1 MSKPRSTWLLSL
13 SLLALCLPTAG
24 LAQPPLQTFAVRYQN
39 ADVAYVTEATVEA
52 VRQSTVAAQ
61 VAGRVVAVNFDAGDY
76 VKAGTVIVRLAA
88 QELSSA
94 VAGSRAQVAQAEAT
108 LANARANYARQQ
120 QLFQQKFISQAALDR
135 ATAEFRS
142 AEAAARAARAG
153 VGQSAAMS
161 SYTVITAPYSGV
173 VAARHVELGESVSP
187 GTPLMTG
194 FDPSHMRV
202 VATIPQ
208 YKLAVVKAAKQ
219 VAVEIPSLKRWIDAT
234 GVTMLP
240 TADAA
245 THSVKVR
252 LELPQAQTGLLP
264 GMFVR
269 AHFSLGSARRLS
281 IPATAVTRRSE
292 LNAVYVID
300 PQRRISLRQVRL
312 GEPDARG
319 QVEVLAGLSPG
330 EIIALDPIKAGI
342 ALRNSAA
349 QNAKAK

>member
-1 MSKPRSTWLLSL
+1 MSKTLCAC
-13 SLLALCLPTAG
+13 LLAMGLPIIGHAG
-24 LAQPPLQTFAVRYQN
+24 EPLQTYKVQYQT
-39 ADVAYVTEATVEA
+39 AEAAYATQATVEA
-52 VRQSTVAAQ
+52 VRESTVAAQ
-61 VAGRVVAVNFDAGDY
+61 VSGRVVAVNFDVGDY

-94 VAGSRAQVAQAEAT
+94 VAGSRAQVAQADAT

-135 ATAEFRS
+135 AAAEFRS

-153 VGQSAAMS
+153 AGQSSALS

-173 VAARHVELGESVSP
+173 VSARHVEMGESVTP

-194 FDPSHMRV
+194 FDPKDMRV

-208 YKLAVVKAAKQ
+208 YKLAVVKAAKH
-219 VAVEIPSLKRWIDAT
+219 VTVEIPALNKWIDAT

-252 LELPQAQTGLLP
+252 IDLPDAQTSVLP

-281 IPATAVTRRSE
+281 IPARAIVRRSE

-300 PQRRISLRQVRL
+300 AQRRISLRQVRL
-312 GEPDARG
+312 GEADARG
-319 QVEVLAGLSPG
+319 QVEVLAGLNPG

-342 ALRNSAA
+342 ALRNIAS
-349 QNAKAK
+349 QNTKQAH

>member
-1 MSKPRSTWLLSL
+1 MLKSFFTWLLAISFPMV
-13 SLLALCLPTAG
+13 SY
-24 LAQPPLQTFAVRYQN
+24 AQPPLQTYAVRYQN
-39 ADVAYVTEATVEA
+39 ADVAYATEATVEA
-52 VRQSTVAAQ
+52 VRESTVAAQ

-94 VAGSRAQVAQAEAT
+94 VAGSRAQVAQADAT
-108 LANARANYARQQ
+108 LTNARANYARQQ

-135 ATAEFRS
+135 AAAEFRS

-153 VGQSAAMS
+153 AGQSAAIS

-173 VAARHVELGESVSP
+173 VSARHVEMGESVSP

-194 FDPSHMRV
+194 FDPKDMRV

-208 YKLAVVKAAKQ
+208 YKLAVVKAAKH
-219 VAVEIPSLKRWIDAT
+219 VTVEIPSLNKWIEAT

-240 TADAA
+240 IADAA

-252 LELPQAQTGLLP
+252 IDLPQTLTSVLP

-281 IPATAVTRRSE
+281 IPATAVLRRSE
-292 LNAVYVID
+292 VSAVYVVD
-300 PQRRISLRQVRL
+300 AQRRIGLRQVRL
-312 GEPDARG
+312 GETDARG

-330 EIIALDPIKAGI
+330 ETIALDPIKAGI
-342 ALRNSAA
+342 ALRN
-349 QNAKAK
+349 NASQTTKQAH

>member
-1 MSKPRSTWLLSL
+1 MSKTLCAC
-13 SLLALCLPTAG
+13 LLAMGLPIIGHAG
-24 LAQPPLQTFAVRYQN
+24 EALQTYKVQYQT
-39 ADVAYVTEATVEA
+39 AEAAYATQATVEA
-52 VRQSTVAAQ
+52 VRESTVAAQ
-61 VAGRVVAVNFDAGDY
+61 VAGRVVAVNFDVGDY

-94 VAGSRAQVAQAEAT
+94 VAGSRAQVAQADAT

-135 ATAEFRS
+135 AAAEFRS

-153 VGQSAAMS
+153 AGQSAAIS
-161 SYTVITAPYSGV
+161 GYTVITAPYSGV
-173 VAARHVELGESVSP
+173 VSARHVEMGESVTP

-194 FDPSHMRV
+194 FDPKDMRV

-208 YKLAVVKAAKQ
+208 YKLAVVKAAKH
-219 VAVEIPSLKRWIDAT
+219 VTVEIPALNKWIDAT

-252 LELPQAQTGLLP
+252 IDLPDAQSAVLP

-281 IPATAVTRRSE
+281 IPARAIVRRSE
-292 LNAVYVID
+292 LTAVYAID
-300 PQRRISLRQVRL
+300 AQRRISLRQVRL

-319 QVEVLAGLSPG
+319 QVEVLAGLNPG

-342 ALRNSAA
+342 ALRSSAS
-349 QNAKAK
+349 QNAKAN

>member
-1 MSKPRSTWLLSL
+1 MSRLLF
-13 SLLALCLPTAG
+13 LLICLG
-24 LAQPPLQTFAVRYQN
+24 LASPPVGAALPFPTLTLKYQDTDIGY
-39 ADVAYVTEATVEA
+39 ATEATVEA

-94 VAGSRAQVAQAEAT
+94 AAGSRAQVAQSEAT

-142 AEAAARAARAG
+142 AEAASRAARAG
-153 VGQSAAMS
+153 AGQSAAIS
-161 SYTVITAPYSGV
+161 SYTVITAPFSGV
-173 VAARHVELGESVSP
+173 VAARHVEMGESVTP

-194 FDPSHMRV
+194 FDPKDMRV
-202 VATIPQ
+202 VANIPQ
-208 YKLAVVKAAKQ
+208 YKLAVVKASPR
-219 VAVEIPSLKRWIDAT
+219 VAIEIPSLNRWIDAT

-240 TADAA
+240 TAEAA

-252 LELPQAQTGLLP
+252 IDLPNNLTNVIP

-269 AHFSLGSARRLS
+269 AHFSLGSARKLS
-281 IPATAVTRRSE
+281 IPASAVLRRSE
-292 LNAVYVID
+292 VSAVYVLD
-300 PQRRISLRQVRL
+300 AQQRASLRQVRL
-312 GEPDARG
+312 GEADTRA

-330 EIIALDPIKAGI
+330 ETIATDPIKAGI
-342 ALRNSAA
+342 YLKSSA
-349 QNAKAK
+349 QQTSPRKP

>member
-1 MSKPRSTWLLSL
+1 MSKLLSAC
-13 SLLALCLPTAG
+13 LLAMSLPLMGQASE
-24 LAQPPLQTFAVRYQN
+24 PLQTYRVQYQT
-39 ADVAYVTEATVEA
+39 AAAAYATQATVEA
-52 VRQSTVAAQ
+52 VRESTVAAQ
-61 VAGRVVAVNFDAGDY
+61 VSGRVVAVNFDVGDY
-76 VKAGTVIVRLAA
+76 VKAGSVIIRLAA
-88 QELSSA
+88 QELSAA
-94 VAGSRAQVAQAEAT
+94 VAGSRAQVAQADAT

-135 ATAEFRS
+135 AAAEFRS

-153 VGQSAAMS
+153 AGQSAAIS
-161 SYTVITAPYSGV
+161 GYTVITAPYSGV
-173 VAARHVELGESVSP
+173 VSARHVEMGESVTP

-194 FDPSHMRV
+194 FDPKDMRV

-208 YKLAVVKAAKQ
+208 YKLAVVKAAKH
-219 VAVEIPSLKRWIDAT
+219 VTVEIPSLNKWVDAT

-252 LELPQAQTGLLP
+252 IDLPDTLTSVLP

-281 IPATAVTRRSE
+281 IPARAVVRRSE
-292 LNAVYVID
+292 MSAVYVID
-300 PQRRISLRQVRL
+300 AQNRISLRQVRL

-319 QVEVLAGLSPG
+319 QVEILAGLSPG
-330 EIIALDPIKAGI
+330 EIIALDPIKAGM
-342 ALRNSAA
+342 ALRTSASRNTKQA
-349 QNAKAK
+349 H

>member
-1 MSKPRSTWLLSL
+1 MSKLLSAG
-13 SLLALCLPTAG
+13 LLAMSLP
-24 LAQPPLQTFAVRYQN
+24 LMAQASEPLQTYRVQYQT
-39 ADVAYVTEATVEA
+39 AAAAYATQATVEA
-52 VRQSTVAAQ
+52 VRESTVAAQ
-61 VAGRVVAVNFDAGDY
+61 VSGRVVAVNFDVGDY
-76 VKAGTVIVRLAA
+76 VKAGSVIIRLAA

-94 VAGSRAQVAQAEAT
+94 VAGSRAQVAQADAT

-135 ATAEFRS
+135 AAAEFRS

-153 VGQSAAMS
+153 AGQSAAIS
-161 SYTVITAPYSGV
+161 GYTVITAPYSGV
-173 VAARHVELGESVSP
+173 VSARHVEMGESVTP

-194 FDPSHMRV
+194 FDPKDMRV

-208 YKLAVVKAAKQ
+208 YKLAVVKAAKH
-219 VAVEIPSLKRWIDAT
+219 VTVEIPSLNKWVDAT

-252 LELPQAQTGLLP
+252 IDLPDTLTSVLP

-281 IPATAVTRRSE
+281 IPARAVVRRSE
-292 LNAVYVID
+292 MSAVYVID
-300 PQRRISLRQVRL
+300 AQNRISLRQVRL
-312 GEPDARG
+312 GEPDAGG
-319 QVEVLAGLSPG
+319 QVEILAGLSPG
-330 EIIALDPIKAGI
+330 EIIALDPIKAGM
-342 ALRNSAA
+342 ALRTSASRNTKQA
-349 QNAKAK
+349 H

>member
-1 MSKPRSTWLLSL
+1 MSKLLSAC
-13 SLLALCLPTAG
+13 LLAMSLP
-24 LAQPPLQTFAVRYQN
+24 LMAQASEPLQTYRVQYQT
-39 ADVAYVTEATVEA
+39 AAAAYATQATVEA
-52 VRQSTVAAQ
+52 VRESTVAAQ
-61 VAGRVVAVNFDAGDY
+61 VSGRVVAVNFDVGDY
-76 VKAGTVIVRLAA
+76 VKAGSVIIRLAA

-94 VAGSRAQVAQAEAT
+94 VAGSRAQVAQADAT

-135 ATAEFRS
+135 AAAEFRS

-153 VGQSAAMS
+153 AGQSAAIS
-161 SYTVITAPYSGV
+161 GYTVITAPYSGV
-173 VAARHVELGESVSP
+173 VSARHVEMGESVTP

-194 FDPSHMRV
+194 FDPKDMRV

-208 YKLAVVKAAKQ
+208 YKLAVVKAAKH
-219 VAVEIPSLKRWIDAT
+219 VTVEIPSLNKWIAAT

-252 LELPQAQTGLLP
+252 IDLPDTLTSVLP

-281 IPATAVTRRSE
+281 IPTRAVVRRSE
-292 LNAVYVID
+292 MSAVYVID
-300 PQRRISLRQVRL
+300 AKNRISLRQVRL

-319 QVEVLAGLSPG
+319 HVEVLAGLSPG
-330 EIIALDPIKAGI
+330 EIIALDPIKAGM
-342 ALRNSAA
+342 ALRTSASRNTKQA
-349 QNAKAK
+349 H